1 MAGDKDIDMSKFA
14 PPQAAGL
21 STKDANKLRDLA
33 TKVPELE
40 KLINDILQRLG
51 QAERDIHG
59 HDKLI
64 NIHDKS
70 IEELWAELAKKA
82 SVNDLKDLL
91 DRIHQ
96 LEKDLE
102 NVVNH
107 LNSLGNSSGA
117 PVAVMSGGSD
127 DKRVKKLE
135 EKVEDLRNNVGNN
148 IRDINKTTDSLSRE
162 IKGIHGGLEDQKN
175 DFLKLFKKVNDLE
188 LKLDALLKRG
198 GLNEG
203 TTIQTS
209 GLGGMD
215 DDKLDELRQQ
225 LNDLRNDYRGFKNEC
240 LNQFNTVSKE
250 LDTKAS
256 KADLE
261 ILKNLIKSRIDDL
274 DKSLNKTKNDL
285 KRALRILSD
294 KVSLLHLNFRFRVNQ

>member
-1 MAGDKDIDMSKFA
+1 
-14 PPQAAGL
+14 
-21 STKDANKLRDLA
+21 
-33 TKVPELE
+33 
-40 KLINDILQRLG
+40 
-51 QAERDIHG
+51 
-59 HDKLI
+59 
-64 NIHDKS
+64 
-70 IEELWAELAKKA
+70 
-82 SVNDLKDLL
+82 
-91 DRIHQ
+91 
-96 LEKDLE
+96 
-102 NVVNH
+102 
-107 LNSLGNSSGA
+107 
-117 PVAVMSGGSD
+117 VMSGGSD